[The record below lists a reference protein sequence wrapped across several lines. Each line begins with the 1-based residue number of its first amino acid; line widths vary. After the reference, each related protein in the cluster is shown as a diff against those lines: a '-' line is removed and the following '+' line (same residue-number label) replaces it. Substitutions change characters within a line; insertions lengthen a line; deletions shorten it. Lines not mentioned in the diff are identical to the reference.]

1 MMIAEGTKAPDFA
14 LRDADGKLW
23 TLDDFAGSEF
33 VLYFYP
39 RDDTPGCTKEACS
52 FRDSW
57 AAVRAKGAAVL
68 GVSPDPAGRH
78 AKFKAKYELPFTL
91 LADADKAVMKAYGAF
106 GKKTMYGKLIE
117 GVIRSTFVIDP
128 DGRVATVFPKVKPE
142 GHAAEVLAVL

>member
-1 MMIAEGTKAPDFA
+1 MLKVGDEAPDFELEA
-14 LRDADGKLW
+14 DDGSRVRLSGLRGR
-23 TLDDFAGSEF
+23 TV